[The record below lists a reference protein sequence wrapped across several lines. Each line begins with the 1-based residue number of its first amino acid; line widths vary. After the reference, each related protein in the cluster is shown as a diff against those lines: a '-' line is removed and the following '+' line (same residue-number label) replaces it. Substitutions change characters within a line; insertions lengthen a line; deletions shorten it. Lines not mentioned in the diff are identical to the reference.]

1 MSHATV
7 DRDSVKMIET
17 GPSVVGTPAVA
28 AILFTGCMA
37 MWDTYGY
44 LVRGDHSVSSHGF
57 AGIVKKHT
65 YGTSATKPTTWSSTS
80 VTAGD
85 DTSLMRHGMVSL
97 FKATAAITDYGLLC
111 RISDDQTVVVDSGS
125 NTTYDYI
132 VGKVVGKI
140 GTTQVIVDLDDKV
153 L

>member
-1 MSHATV
+1 MAASA
-7 DRDSVKMIET
+7 DRDNVKMIET
-17 GPSVVGTPAVA
+17 GPSVSGTPAAA
-28 AILFTGCMA
+28 AILYNGCMA
-37 MWDTYGY
+37 MWDTNGT
-44 LVRGDHSVSSHGF
+44 LVRGDHTVSAQGF

-65 YGTSATKPTTWSSTS
+65 YGTSATKPTAWSSTS

-85 DTSLMRHGMVSL
+85 DTSLMRHGLISL
-97 FKATAAITDYGLLC
+97 LKTTSAATDYGKLA
-111 RISDDQTVVVDSGS
+111 RVSTDDTVVVDTGS